1 MSWLTRI
8 LPDIKTRGVS
18 GKSEEDEKEA
28 SAKFKAWTQ
37 CEECQ
42 HPMHIADFVANLRV
56 CTECDHHHKISAR
69 ERLGVFFDE
78 GQEVESLAEDVV
90 AKDRLKFRDVKRYP
104 DRLKEAA
111 KSTGESEAC
120 IVQVGSLKGQ
130 KVVAVAFEFR
140 FLGGSMGGAVGERFA
155 QAADYA
161 LEHGAP
167 MVCFA
172 TSGGAR
178 MQESMISLLQMAK
191 SAAVIQ
197 RLNDAGVPYISVMVN
212 PVFGGVSAS
221 LSMLGDFNIA
231 EPNAFVGFSGPRV
244 IEDTIGAKLPEGYQ
258 RAPFLL
264 EHGAIDA
271 IVPREDQRDVIHRI
285 ISKLQHRSFPAKVN

>member
-1 MSWLTRI
+1 
-8 LPDIKTRGVS
+8 
-18 GKSEEDEKEA
+18 
-28 SAKFKAWTQ
+28 
-37 CEECQ
+37 
-42 HPMHIADFVANLRV
+42 
-56 CTECDHHHKISAR
+56 
-69 ERLGVFFDE
+69 
-78 GQEVESLAEDVV
+78 
-90 AKDRLKFRDVKRYP
+90 
-104 DRLKEAA
+104 
-111 KSTGESEAC
+111 
-120 IVQVGSLKGQ
+120 
-130 KVVAVAFEFR
+130 
-140 FLGGSMGGAVGERFA
+140 
-155 QAADYA
+155 
-161 LEHGAP
+161 
-167 MVCFA
+167 
-172 TSGGAR
+172 